1 MWISQ
6 ALAQTTDGAPA
17 NNQSTGGSG
26 ALMQFLPL
34 ILIFVIFYF
43 LLIRPQQRKMR
54 EHRAM
59 IAGLRRGDK
68 VLTSGGLIGTV
79 NKVVSDTEI
88 LLEIAENV
96 RIRVARSAVNEILSR
111 TNEGKEQDQSVDDK
125 KEKDRGVATAT
136 KK

>member
-125 KEKDRGVATAT
+125 KEKDSGVATAT

>member
-111 TNEGKEQDQSVDDK
+111 TNEAKEQDQTADDK
-125 KEKDRGVATAT
+125 KEKDSGIATAT

>member
-17 NNQSTGGSG
+17 NSQSTGGSG

-111 TNEGKEQDQSVDDK
+111 TNEAKEQDQTADDK
-125 KEKDRGVATAT
+125 KEKDSGIATAT

>member
-125 KEKDRGVATAT
+125 KDKDSGVATAT